1 MESRG
6 RKRKLVDSLFMTPLQ
21 KKKKIQQLLSEN
33 QEMDERGKSMTS
45 LQMKE
50 ISLEMIMKNETAADQ
65 SVEQLETNEESAPT
79 VPHNTGDLELKE
91 ILSGDVTTLDANDHL
106 GCGVEE
112 SYDVSDEGKGSDTES
127 EEEDEDCSDSSSEHS
142 EGEDSDEEEEENQD
156 EGEAE
161 TFWNLEQLEILKS
174 AVPSFHFLPR
184 TTVDKIVA
192 ELKVLEGCPDRVK
205 YFARVW
211 LERRG
216 REGEDRLAV
225 RRRRLKTADHA
236 QGTEPRLGKKVKF
249 LQ

>member
-1 MESRG
+1 
-6 RKRKLVDSLFMTPLQ
+6 
-21 KKKKIQQLLSEN
+21 
-33 QEMDERGKSMTS
+33 
-45 LQMKE
+45 
-50 ISLEMIMKNETAADQ
+50 MKNKTAADQ
-65 SVEQLETNEESAPT
+65 SVEQLETNEASAPT
-79 VPHNTGDLELKE
+79 VPHKTGDLELKE

-112 SYDVSDEGKGSDTES
+112 SYDVSDEGKGSDIES
-127 EEEDEDCSDSSSEHS
+127 EEEDEDCSDSSCEHS

-192 ELKVLEGCPDRVK
+192 ELKVGNHLSKTRNILVNTLKVLEGCPDRVK

-216 REGEDRLAV
+216 RWVAFDRSCSFLFIRNVSLDMDYYAASPCSGV
-225 RRRRLKTADHA
+225 NSSNARSCTVQNPSPNSTGR
-236 QGTEPRLGKKVKF
+236 GKIDWR
-249 LQ
+249 